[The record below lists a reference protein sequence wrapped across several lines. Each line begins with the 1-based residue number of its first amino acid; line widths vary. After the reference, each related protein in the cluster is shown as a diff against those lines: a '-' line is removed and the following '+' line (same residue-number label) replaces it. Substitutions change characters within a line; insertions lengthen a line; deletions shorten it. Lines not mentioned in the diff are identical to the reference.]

1 MNRSTGFR
9 KIFKRGFVFN
19 FLSLSVK
26 TKESTM
32 FVMFTIDNF
41 TVIYKNK
48 NMLVQLLSVWQTS
61 VTNLKV

>member
-1 MNRSTGFR
+1 M
-9 KIFKRGFVFN
+9 IFKRVFFFN